1 MEKLN
6 VEAPGTPSAF
16 LVIRGM
22 RNEWDECINK
32 KERSEPGIFN
42 VSLIELGDK
51 HKKLED
57 KIPMKTIDVHKEHG
71 CDVDGTTHAGDEA
84 DNEMEAMEQLNEFR
98 NQDDSDRSVLE

>member
-6 VEAPGTPSAF
+6 VEAPGTPLAF

-22 RNEWDECINK
+22 RNEWDECINT

-42 VSLIELGDK
+42 VSLIELGDE

-57 KIPMKTIDVHKEHG
+57 KTPMKMTNVHKEHG
-71 CDVDGTTHAGDEA
+71 CNVDGTTHAEDA
-84 DNEMEAMEQLNEFR
+84 TDNKMEVME
-98 NQDDSDRSVLE
+98 